1 MLLGII
7 YVALMVIGTLSG
19 IRQYRGESRLRFMRI
34 ALITALAIGVI
45 SINGTC
51 QRRTHESVAGRSL
64 GAGTVV
70 RANQKGT
77 ITSVAN

>member
-19 IRQYRGESRLRFMRI
+19 IRQYRESRLRFMRI
-34 ALITALAIGVI
+34 ALITALTIGVI
-45 SINGTC
+45 SINGAC

-64 GAGTVV
+64 GTGTVV
-70 RANQKGT
+70 RANQKGAV
-77 ITSVAN
+77 TSVAN